1 MTMNLKAQIQSDMKD
16 AMRARDKERL
26 SVIRMLLAAIQTREI
41 EERNELSE
49 PAVLAV
55 VEKLVKQRKDS
66 ARQFADAG
74 RADREAA
81 ELSEAEMLQA
91 YLPEQMSEAE
101 LAGLV
106 DQVVAATGASGM
118 QDMGKVMGQLKA
130 KAQGRADM
138 GMLSALVKAKLS
150 A

>member
-1 MTMNLKAQIQSDMKD
+1 MSLKTQIQSDMKD
-16 AMRARDKERL
+16 AMRAKDKDRL

-41 EERNELSE
+41 EERNDEL
-49 PAVLAV
+49 ADNDVLAV

-66 ARQFADAG
+66 AKQFADAG
-74 RADREAA
+74 RDDREAA
-81 ELSEAEMLQA
+81 ELAEADILQA

-101 LAGLV
+101 VAALV
-106 DQVVAATGASGM
+106 DEVVAATGASGM

-138 GMLSALVKAKLS
+138 GQLSALVKAKLS

>member
-1 MTMNLKAQIQSDMKD
+1 MSLKAQIQSDMKD
-16 AMRARDKERL
+16 AMRAKEKERL

-41 EERNELSE
+41 EERADDL
-49 PAVLAV
+49 ADQDVLAV

-66 ARQFADAG
+66 AKQFADAG

-81 ELSEAEMLQA
+81 ELSEAEILQA
-91 YLPEQMSEAE
+91 YLPEQMSADEIA
-101 LAGLV
+101 ALV
-106 DQVVAATGASGM
+106 DEIVAATGASGM

-138 GMLSALVKAKLS
+138 GQLSALVKTKLS

>member
-1 MTMNLKAQIQSDMKD
+1 MSLKEQIQSDMKN
-16 AMRARDKERL
+16 ALRAGEKERL

-41 EERNELSE
+41 EARADLSDQD
-49 PAVLAV
+49 VLAV

-66 ARQFADAG
+66 AKQFADAG
-74 RADREAA
+74 RPEREAA

-91 YLPEQMSEAE
+91 YLPEQLSEAE
-101 LAGLV
+101 IAALLEEV
-106 DQVVAATGASGM
+106 MAATGASGM

-138 GMLSALVKAKLS
+138 GTVSALVKARLS

>member
-1 MTMNLKAQIQSDMKD
+1 MSLKEQIKSDMKT
-16 AMRARDKERL
+16 AMKAGEKERL
-26 SVIRMLLAAIQTREI
+26 SVIRMLLAAIQSREI
-41 EERNELSE
+41 EERGELSDQD
-49 PAVLAV
+49 VLAV

-81 ELSEAEMLQA
+81 ELSEAELLQG
-91 YLPEQMSEAE
+91 YLPAQLSAAE
-101 LAGLV
+101 IAALV
-106 DQVVAATGASGM
+106 DEVVTATGASGM
-118 QDMGKVMGQLKA
+118 QDMGKVMGAIKA

-138 GMLSALVKAKLS
+138 GALSALVKARLS